1 MSHETCNHNP
11 RLVSVGLFAVLAI
24 LALPGPAWSTEYE
37 PERTAWGSPD
47 LQGVWDFRTLTPLE
61 RPPELADRAEFTAEE
76 AEAFRKTTLELYDS
90 DNRGDDRGI
99 VDVERAYNAVW
110 LDVGTELSEG
120 LRTSLIVDPP
130 DGRLPAL
137 TEAAV
142 ARRKEQNDLGTPPAR
157 DLFSSAKVLASPE
170 TFRPPD
176 PESLGLSERCLVG
189 FNAGPPLSP
198 NVYNNNLRIV
208 QTPDHV
214 VLVTEM
220 IHDARIVPIDGPAH
234 LPADIRRWS
243 GDSRGHWEGNTLVV
257 DTTNFTDKTAAF
269 QLPYNP
275 ENDPVEGPVG
285 SGLHL
290 HLTERFTPTGE
301 DRLRYEYTI
310 DDPTTFVQ
318 PFTVAITLRA
328 TDDRMYEFAC
338 HEGNYSAPAI
348 LRGARLLEKE
358 ESGS

>member
-1 MSHETCNHNP
+1 MSHATSNP
-11 RLVSVGLFAVLAI
+11 RPASVGLIAALAVLT
-24 LALPGPAWSTEYE
+24 LPTPAHATDYE
-37 PERTAWGSPD
+37 PGRTAWGTPD
-47 LQGVWDFRTLTPLE
+47 MQGVWDFRTLTPLE
-61 RPPELADRAEFTAEE
+61 RPPDLADRALFTAEE
-76 AEAFRKTTLELYDS
+76 AEDFSAAVRELYNS
-90 DNRGDDRGI
+90 DNRGEDRDI

-110 LDVGTELSEG
+110 IDVGTEVDED

-130 DGRLPAL
+130 DGRLPAM
-137 TEAAV
+137 TPAA
-142 ARRKEQNDLGTPPAR
+142 KEPDGSGTPRTR
-157 DLFSSAKVLASPE
+157 DMFSSAKVLASPE
-170 TFRPPD
+170 TFRPTD

-198 NVYNNNLRIV
+198 NVYNNMLRIV

-220 IHDARIVPIDGPAH
+220 IHDARIVPIDGPPH

-243 GDSRGHWEGNTLVV
+243 GDSRGHWEGDTLVV

-285 SGLHL
+285 SGLNM
-290 HLTERFTPTGE
+290 HLTERFTLIGPH
-301 DRLRYEYTI
+301 RLRYEYTI
-310 DDPTTFVQ
+310 DDPTTFVR
-318 PFTVAITLRA
+318 PFTVALTLRA

-338 HEGNYSAPAI
+338 HEGNYSLGAI
-348 LRGARLLEKE
+348 LRGARLLEEE
-358 ESGS
+358 ESGG

>member
-1 MSHETCNHNP
+1 MSHATSNRDP
-11 RLVSVGLFAVLAI
+11 RPGSVGLIAVLAV
-24 LALPGPAWSTEYE
+24 LALPTHATEYE

-61 RPPELADRAEFTAEE
+61 RPPDLGDKAVFTAEE
-76 AEAFRKTTLELYDS
+76 AEDFSKTVRELYNS

-110 LDVGTELSEG
+110 LDVGTEVDED

-137 TEAAV
+137 TEAA
-142 ARRKEQNDLGTPPAR
+142 KDPDGSGTPRAR

-170 TFRPPD
+170 TFRPTD

-198 NVYNNNLRIV
+198 NVYNNMLRIV

-220 IHDARIVPIDGPAH
+220 IHDARIVPIDGSAH
-234 LPADIRRWS
+234 LPAEIRRWS
-243 GDSRGHWEGNTLVV
+243 GDSRSRWEGDTLVV

-290 HLTERFTPTGE
+290 HLTERFTPIAE

-310 DDPTTFVQ
+310 DDPATFVQ
-318 PFTVAITLRA
+318 PFTVALTLRA
-328 TDDRMYEFAC
+328 TEDRMYEFAC
-338 HEGNYSAPAI
+338 HEGNYSLPAI
-348 LRGARLLEKE
+348 LRGARLLEQE